1 MLKHFNAHSPFS
13 IGRFALD
20 LDIVATQFFL
30 SGLKFFLYH
39 KWVFPVAKERPSTHV
54 NRIGPY
60 RAWTARAMNGIIALI
75 VIGLGLLF
83 LCVGGIWSIV
93 VAFQRSIV
101 WGLCYL
107 FVPFA
112 SLVFL
117 FVAWA
122 EVRRAF
128 FIQIAGC
135 ALVLIPFYL
144 PNQGGLDIQK
154 RLTDYASA
162 ELGVGKKGATAPAAP
177 AVDPNNTVF
186 AELAVREKELQERKA
201 ALNPKDTIAAR
212 QLTEEI
218 LRYNADLK
226 TATDAKQKLQ
236 QQQQQGAVASAA
248 SRH

>member
-1 MLKHFNAHSPFS
+1 
-13 IGRFALD
+13 
-20 LDIVATQFFL
+20 
-30 SGLKFFLYH
+30 
-39 KWVFPVAKERPSTHV
+39 
-54 NRIGPY
+54 
-60 RAWTARAMNGIIALI
+60 MNGIIALT

-128 FIQIAGC
+128 LIQILGC
-135 ALVLIPFYL
+135 AMALVPFFL
-144 PNQGGLDIQK
+144 PNQGGLDLQK
-154 RLTDYASA
+154 RFADLAAA
-162 ELGVGKKGATAPAAP
+162 ELGIGTKGKSGPAIDP
-177 AVDPNNTVF
+177 TKTVMVD
-186 AELAVREKELQERKA
+186 LAAREKELLARKA
-201 ALNPKDTIAAR
+201 ALNPNDAVGA
-212 QLTEEI
+212 QELTKEI

-226 TATDAKQKLQ
+226 VVTETQQKLQ
-236 QQQQQGAVASAA
+236 EQQAA
-248 SRH
+248 LAAAARKP

>member
-1 MLKHFNAHSPFS
+1 
-13 IGRFALD
+13 
-20 LDIVATQFFL
+20 
-30 SGLKFFLYH
+30 
-39 KWVFPVAKERPSTHV
+39 
-54 NRIGPY
+54 
-60 RAWTARAMNGIIALI
+60 MNGIIALI

-128 FIQIAGC
+128 LIQIAGC
-135 ALVLIPFYL
+135 ALVFVPFFL
-144 PNQGGLDIQK
+144 PNQGGLDLQK
-154 RLTDYASA
+154 RLTDYAASEFA
-162 ELGVGKKGATAPAAP
+162 IGKKPTPP
-177 AVDPNNTVF
+177 PSPNTTVF
-186 AELAVREKELQERKA
+186 ADLAARERELIARKA
-201 ALNPKDTIAAR
+201 ALDPKDTVGA
-212 QLTEEI
+212 QELTKEI

-226 TATDAKQKLQ
+226 VVSETQKKLQ
-236 QQQQQGAVASAA
+236 EQQAA
-248 SRH
+248 MAAAAPKP